1 MASTGQAAWDKYYK
15 GRPDQQTTAKRDTKA
30 YDDLGKLVSNVSKG
44 EIVTVLESKTY
55 TPKLKCRFKNNIVY
69 INIDELVKPGSKYS
83 SAVNLK
89 PQAFNL
95 VTSNPISLS
104 EYMRRLKSSLEERN
118 DLSGPLKS
126 YLTLLTDYWDGDLS
140 VRDELNTLFN
150 QNKTSLPI
158 NEINKDF
165 GEVLGPIAI
174 IKHRLLSNLLISN
187 TSQIYVPI
195 RPNEPLLDYKIGDYS
210 ISAKSGVTTNTVKP
224 SDIIDLLNK
233 DQRLKSKYL
242 NSKQYNILKILQ
254 ENSALEGPPKALRY
268 YLGEDKYK
276 QWLNNNLYLKTKKSY
291 TQNELMYEAEKEL
304 GNLSKNAISF
314 IDIFTDAIRN
324 KIIYV
329 KYEITSSNGIG
340 AFETIMAD
348 DMNLSNQGRRPV
360 FRTKNGYTRAA
371 DKLGIQI

>member
-1 MASTGQAAWDKYYK
+1 MASTGQAAWDKYYR
-15 GRPDQQTTAKRDTKA
+15 GRPDQQTIVKKDTRA
-30 YDDLGKLVSNVSKG
+30 YDDAGKFVTNMSKG
-44 EIVTVLESKTY
+44 DIVTVFESTSY
-55 TPKLKCRFKNNIVY
+55 TPKLKCKFKDSIVY

-83 SAVNLK
+83 NSVNLK

-95 VTSNPISLS
+95 VTSNPISLV
-104 EYMRRLKSSLEERN
+104 EYMNRLNNTLDERN
-118 DLSGPLKS
+118 DLPGPLKS
-126 YLTLLTDYWDGDLS
+126 YLMLLVEYWNGNLA
-140 VRDELNTLFN
+140 VLDELNTLFN

-174 IKHRLLSNLLISN
+174 IKHRLLSNLPISVS
-187 TSQIYVPI
+187 SQIYVPA
-195 RPNEPLLDYKIGDYS
+195 RSNEPLLDYKIGPYS

-224 SDIIDLLNK
+224 SDIIDLLNNNNI
-233 DQRLKSKYL
+233 LKAKYV
-242 NSKQYNILKILQ
+242 NSIQYNILKILQ

-276 QWLNNNLYLKTKKSY
+276 QWLNNNTYLKSKKSY
-291 TQNELMYEAEKEL
+291 NQNELMYEAEKEL
-304 GNLSKNAISF
+304 GNLSKNVISF

-329 KYEITSSNGIG
+329 KYEITSGSSTGD
-340 AFETIMAD
+340 FEIIMAD
-348 DMNLSNQGRRPV
+348 DMKLSNQGRRPV